1 MRKTKIYEKKQKK
14 LNHDQKK
21 LVENNIALAYSRSSK
36 MSKRYLSYNLSLEKD
51 DFDSYAFEGL
61 CEAAIRFD
69 VTRNV
74 KFSTFAVNYIDNYIK
89 TNVYLENST
98 IKVPSYTKNEEKM
111 KQYRCIALKNALVT
125 SNEIGCQDSDGN
137 VVNLDSLYCCGKNEV
152 GFELIED
159 SIYLD
164 FLVET
169 LSEKDKNV
177 FIHLVH
183 DGCSLA
189 DAAESLGIHLNTV
202 SRRKKRIAKKIKK
215 YVYCK

>member
-111 KQYRCIALKNALVT
+111 KQYRYIALKNALVT

-164 FLVET
+164 FLEGT
-169 LSEKDKNV
+169 LSEKDKNI

-202 SRRKKRIAKKIKK
+202 SRRKKRIAKKIEK
-215 YVYCK
+215 YIYCK